1 MRKVIVVGS
10 ANVDYTVAV
19 DRLPAAGETVLG
31 RKFYQS
37 FGGKGA
43 NQAVAARKAGADVF
57 FLTKLGNDANG
68 KLLERHLTGLGI
80 PGAGLLRDP
89 ATPTGAA
96 VIVVDRSGMNQIAVA
111 PGSNWMLT
119 VEEVGRTSTLMAG
132 GRVLLVQLELPL
144 AAVTEA
150 LTLAKR
156 HRLTTILNPAP
167 AVPLSSDVLKL
178 VDVLTPNEGEA
189 RALTGQD
196 DLAEAAQILL
206 ARGARCI
213 IITLGAR
220 GALLRDAK
228 ADKVFPSFPV
238 DAVDSTGAGDAFN
251 GALACALAEGRPLE
265 EAVVFANAAGALTV
279 TRRGVQDAIPSRR
292 EIDELRRTLIAEA

>member
-31 RKFYQS
+31 GEFYQS

-57 FLTKLGNDANG
+57 FLTKLGNDTNG

-111 PGSNWMLT
+111 PGSNRMLT
-119 VEEVGRTSTLMAG
+119 VEEVRRTSTLMAG

-144 AAVTEA
+144 AAVAEA

-167 AVPLSSDVLKL
+167 ALPLSSDVLKL

-206 ARGARCI
+206 ARGARRI
-213 IITLGAR
+213 IITLGVR
-220 GALLRDAK
+220 GALLRDSK

-279 TRRGVQDAIPSRR
+279 TRRGVQDALPSRR
-292 EIDELRRTLIAEA
+292 EIDELRSTSIPKA

>member
-31 RKFYQS
+31 REFYQS

-89 ATPTGAA
+89 STPTGVAL
-96 VIVVDRSGMNQIAVA
+96 IVVDRSGMNQIAVA
-111 PGSNWMLT
+111 PGSNRMLT
-119 VEEVGRTSTLMAG
+119 VEEVDRASTLVAG
-132 GRVLLVQLELPL
+132 GRALLVQLELPL
-144 AAVTEA
+144 AAVAEA

-196 DLAEAAQILL
+196 DPAEAAQILL
-206 ARGARCI
+206 ARGARRV
-213 IITLGAR
+213 IITLGSR
-220 GALLRDAK
+220 GAWLRDAK
-228 ADKVFPSFPV
+228 TDKAFPSFPV
-238 DAVDSTGAGDAFN
+238 EAVDSTGAGDAFN

-265 EAVVFANAAGALTV
+265 EAIVFANAAGALTA
-279 TRRGVQDAIPSRR
+279 TRRGAQDALPARR
-292 EIDELRRTLIAEA
+292 EIDELCRTSIPGA

>member
-31 RKFYQS
+31 REFYQS

-43 NQAVAARKAGADVF
+43 NQAIAARKAGADVF

-68 KLLERHLTGLGI
+68 KLLGRHLTGLGI
-80 PGAGLLRDP
+80 PAAGLLRDP
-89 ATPTGAA
+89 ATPTGVA

-111 PGSNWMLT
+111 PGSNRMLT

-144 AAVTEA
+144 AAVAEA

-228 ADKVFPSFPV
+228 ADQVFPSFPV
-238 DAVDSTGAGDAFN
+238 NAVDSTGAGDAFN

-265 EAVVFANAAGALTV
+265 QAVVFANAAGALTV
-279 TRRGVQDAIPSRR
+279 TRRGVQDALPSRR
-292 EIDELRRTLIAEA
+292 EIDELCRTSIPEA